1 MAATPDD
8 NAEDPTRRFEEE
20 PEELAPTRLAP
31 SGAARSGTT
40 GAPFEEDDERVDQ
53 LVQRGTFGKYQVF
66 ELIGQGGFGRVYR
79 GLDPALGRQVAIKTC
94 TSRDAKLRQRFLRE
108 GKIAAG
114 LQHTHVVTVHDL
126 GYEGDLPFLVQEFVP
141 GEDLSRLIAREDD
154 LPLAE
159 KLDILT
165 QIARGLAHAH
175 QQGVLHR
182 DIKPANIRRR
192 PDGQIKILDFGIA
205 RLADDG
211 HTVTTEGVAVGTLG
225 YLSPEQ
231 LASEPV
237 DARADIFSFG
247 VVAYELLGRRRPF
260 VGETVSQVLY
270 QLLYAEPPSLLT
282 LRSDCPAEL
291 AALVHRC
298 LNKKAVDRP
307 ASFGE
312 VLQELARIGGPA
324 SGEVRVGETPSSSS
338 AVLPRVEPGV
348 EPGVS
353 PTGSLP
359 QGSRSRAGWIIPV
372 GIAVLVALLVA
383 VAFAWRKDPAPATE
397 NTPQITGVAA
407 VPAAPTVAPPVP
419 SPPPNAEPRAN
430 PVTPK
435 VEPPK
440 SAGKPPV
447 VAETRP
453 TTGPA
458 QEPILKPAGLPTG
471 SPTGA
476 PAGSPAVAAPPPT
489 ESRTAA
495 GENTEPVPAPAA
507 QPSPVA
513 EPPAAANPKTD
524 ASPVPAPPPPAEKV
538 AAERKPPR
546 LVQRADPV
554 YPDLARRRKQEGTVV
569 VGVYVEKN
577 GSVSRTLIKS
587 CSLPGVGF
595 EEAARAAALR
605 ATFEPAQEN
614 GEPVRAWTE
623 IAFEFRQP
631 R

>member
-1 MAATPDD
+1 MAATRDD

-20 PEELAPTRLAP
+20 SEELAPTRLAP
-31 SGAARSGTT
+31 SGPARSGTT

-154 LPLAE
+154 VPLAE

-247 VVAYELLGRRRPF
+247 VVAYELLARRRPF
-260 VGETVSQVLY
+260 MGDTVSQVLY
-270 QLLYAEPPSLLT
+270 QLLYAEPPALQS

-298 LNKKAVDRP
+298 LNKKAADRP

-312 VLQELARIGGPA
+312 VLARIGGPA
-324 SGEVRVGETPSSSS
+324 SGELATGVQAANEPKTAPPPATLPTPK
-338 AVLPRVEPGV
+338 AP
-348 EPGVS
+348 
-353 PTGSLP
+353 
-359 QGSRSRAGWIIPV
+359 RSRAGWFIPV
-372 GIAVLVALLVA
+372 GIAVLVAVVVA
-383 VAFAWRKDPAPATE
+383 VRKDPAPTPE

-407 VPAAPTVAPPVP
+407 VPAAPTVVPPPP

-440 SAGKPPV
+440 SAGKPAV
-447 VAETRP
+447 VAEIRP

-458 QEPILKPAGLPTG
+458 QEPIRKPASLPTG
-471 SPTGA
+471 SPN
-476 PAGSPAVAAPPPT
+476 GSPVGSPLGAAPPPT
-489 ESRTAA
+489 VAR
-495 GENTEPVPAPAA
+495 ENTEPVPAPAA

-513 EPPAAANPKTD
+513 EPPAAASPKTD
-524 ASPVPAPPPPAEKV
+524 ASPVPAPPPPAETV
-538 AAERKPPR
+538 AAERTPPR

>member
-1 MAATPDD
+1 MAAKRDD
-8 NAEDPTRRFEEE
+8 HPEDPTRRFDEE

-31 SGAARSGTT
+31 SGAT
-40 GAPFEEDDERVDQ
+40 GAPVEEDDERVDV

-141 GEDLSRLIAREDD
+141 GEDLSQLIARQGDI
-154 LPLAE
+154 PLAD

-231 LASEPV
+231 LASDPV

-270 QLLYAEPPSLLT
+270 QLLYAEPPSLQT

-298 LNKKAVDRP
+298 LNKKAADRP
-307 ASFGE
+307 ASFSE
-312 VLQELARIGGPA
+312 VLQELARIGNPA
-324 SGEVRVGETPSSSS
+324 SGELGTALLPKEKPKT
-338 AVLPRVEPGV
+338 AVDAPA
-348 EPGVS
+348 
-353 PTGSLP
+353 SLP
-359 QGSRSRAGWIIPV
+359 QRPWGRAGWLIPV
-372 GIAVLVALLVA
+372 GVALVVA
-383 VAFAWRKDPAPATE
+383 MAFGWEKVPGPAPEDAPRDTSAPALPAATDVPSVPLPPPSAEPQESSVAPKAQTLSPNNEPAALPEARPNHEPAPEPAPKPATPVLASPAVHAPQEKSPENPTPESRTEEQTVATVEPAPA
-397 NTPQITGVAA
+397 
-407 VPAAPTVAPPVP
+407 
-419 SPPPNAEPRAN
+419 
-430 PVTPK
+430 
-435 VEPPK
+435 
-440 SAGKPPV
+440 V
-447 VAETRP
+447 VKE
-453 TTGPA
+453 
-458 QEPILKPAGLPTG
+458 
-471 SPTGA
+471 
-476 PAGSPAVAAPPPT
+476 
-489 ESRTAA
+489 
-495 GENTEPVPAPAA
+495 
-507 QPSPVA
+507 PSPVA
-513 EPPAAANPKTD
+513 EPPVATGPS
-524 ASPVPAPPPPAEKV
+524 ASSVPLPLPPPAEPS
-538 AAERKPPR
+538 AATRTPPR
-546 LVQRADPV
+546 LLQRADPV
-554 YPDLARRRKQEGTVV
+554 YPDLARRRKHEGSVV

-605 ATFEPAQEN
+605 ATFEPAREN